1 MKQQPAKAK
10 RKEAMERRRAITR
23 KGIKRP
29 SDTGA
34 TKEDIERKL
43 ATSATPKHTQ
53 GNAEVKLKVN
63 SIRVA
68 EQVFQWRTPQYNMI
82 PSDDHI
88 FELAKATQ
96 STGALE
102 PILVFP
108 VADKYYVMDGHH
120 RLAAYRTAGW
130 KGDIPAIVFT
140 GSLDDAVREALRR
153 NSKNKLPM
161 TARDKTEAAW
171 RLVKQGKSGEW
182 PDSISET
189 MKLTGVGKGTVNR
202 MRAAWTE
209 LHNGQH
215 GDDKKLRDLGWGQA
229 QAKLEGTGAQAFDEG
244 SWLEKRAQNL
254 ADDIRRAKL
263 HLSKNIEVTALALE
277 ILDPQLPEALRAHWA
292 PPRPFDPDAVDEDE
306 VDVDGQPLSF

>member
-1 MKQQPAKAK
+1 MATK
-10 RKEAMERRRAITR
+10 RKETVARRRAITR
-23 KGIKRP
+23 EGIKRP

-53 GNAEVKLKVN
+53 GNGVVKLKGS

-68 EQVFQWRTPQYNMI
+68 EQVFQWRLRGYNMI

-88 FELAKATQ
+88 FDMATATQ
-96 STGALE
+96 RTGELE

-130 KGDIPAIVFT
+130 KGDVPAIVFE
-140 GSLDDAVREALRR
+140 GSLDEAVREALRR
-153 NSKNKLPM
+153 NNKNKLPM
-161 TARDKTEAAW
+161 TSKDRSEAAW
-171 RLVKQGKSGEW
+171 RLTKADKPGEW

-189 MKLTGVGKGTVNR
+189 MDLCAVGKGTVNR

-209 LHNGQH
+209 LHNGQY
-215 GDDKKLRDLGWGQA
+215 GDVKERRDLSWGQA
-229 QAKLEGTGAQAFDEG
+229 QAKLKGTGTQEFDEE
-244 SWLEKRAQNL
+244 SRLEERAQNL
-254 ADDIRRAKL
+254 ADDIARAKL
-263 HLSKNIEVTALALE
+263 HLSKDIEVTALALE
-277 ILDPQLPEALRAHWA
+277 KLDPGLPAALMAHWA
-292 PPRPFDPDAVDEDE
+292 PGRPLDPDAVEEDE
-306 VDVDGQPLSF
+306 LDVDIDGNP